1 MSPRVDTK
9 KRKGPKIN
17 VKSMLANEPDK
28 SQASQS
34 KFAEKKY
41 MYEVFFN
48 DNMADVSDK
57 VKDLLE
63 QYRKT
68 KADLSK
74 EYKDMEDDKKTTT

>member
-1 MSPRVDTK
+1 
-9 KRKGPKIN
+9 
-17 VKSMLANEPDK
+17 
-28 SQASQS
+28 
-34 KFAEKKY
+34 

-68 KADLSK
+68 KDALSK
-74 EYKDMEDDKKTTT
+74 EYKDMEDDK